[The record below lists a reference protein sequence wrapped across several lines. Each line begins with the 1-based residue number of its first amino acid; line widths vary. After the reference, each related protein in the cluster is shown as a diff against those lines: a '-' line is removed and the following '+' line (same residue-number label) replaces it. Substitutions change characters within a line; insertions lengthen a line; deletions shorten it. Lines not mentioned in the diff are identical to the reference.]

1 MSLNSNKI
9 CTVIIAG
16 GRGSRMQGQDKG
28 LLEYQGKPMIEHIL
42 SSLGDEYQP
51 IIINANRNIE
61 RYRQYGHD
69 VISDNYDNYQGPL
82 AGMLSAMQHCTMDY
96 ILCIPCDSP
105 RPPGELL
112 PRLQHCLEQQGTSS
126 AICYDG
132 ERTQPLFALLACSL
146 QTELKAFLD
155 SGNRKVH
162 TFFEHINAAVCDFSD
177 QPERFHNINTPDD
190 MQ

>member
-1 MSLNSNKI
+1 
-9 CTVIIAG
+9 
-16 GRGSRMQGQDKG
+16 MQGQDKG
-28 LLEYQGKPMIEHIL
+28 LLEWHGKPMIEHIL
-42 SSLGDEYQP
+42 SSLGDKHRP

-69 VISDNYDNYQGPL
+69 VISDDYDNYQGPL
-82 AGMLSAMQHCTMDY
+82 AGMLSAMQHCTLDY

-105 RPPGELL
+105 RPPND
-112 PRLQHCLEQQGTSS
+112 CLEQKGTTS
-126 AICYDG
+126 AICHDG

-162 TFFEHINAAVCDFSD
+162 TFFESINAAVCDFSD
-177 QPERFHNINTPDD
+177 QQERFHNINTPDD

>member
-1 MSLNSNKI
+1 MSLHSNKI

-16 GRGSRMQGQDKG
+16 GRGNRMQGQDKG
-28 LLEYQGKPMIEHIL
+28 LLEWQGKPMIEHIL
-42 SSLGDEYQP
+42 SSLSDEYQP
-51 IIINANRNIE
+51 IMINANRNIE

-69 VISDNYDNYQGPL
+69 VITDTYENYQGPL
-82 AGMLSAMQHCTMDY
+82 VGILSAMQHCTQEY

-105 RPPGELL
+105 QLPQDLL
-112 PRLQHCLEQQGTSS
+112 PRLKQCLAQHDATG

-132 ERTQPLFALLACSL
+132 KRTQPLFALLACSL

-162 TFFEHINAAVCDFSD
+162 SFFESINAAVCDFSD
-177 QPERFHNINTPDD
+177 QPECFHNFNTPDD